1 VETKKERI
9 KAMPE
14 QLEPTAPTVSFV
26 RDADIRVQGDRQR
39 EQDRADYFKDIEDRR
54 QRSAELAEK
63 RRQSAKREVNL
74 VEELDAAL
82 VTLEAG
88 ATDFEKSY
96 GKINE
101 PLVAAKI
108 EVERLRGELATAED
122 VLAQIEAKG
131 DSVTRLA
138 QSVMLAEG
146 ALNGLLRTAEEKAM
160 RKLVTSRFGWEA
172 PMQKV
177 SRETLRE
184 LALDIS
190 VQSLRQFAIQLHRE
204 KTSDVAVLQQRMD
217 AVGRKLVELREYLA
231 NSDGKTNAS

>member
-1 VETKKERI
+1 
-9 KAMPE
+9 MSE
-14 QLEPTAPTVSFV
+14 QLEPTAPSVSFV
-26 RDADIRVQGDRQR
+26 THADIRVQGDRQR
-39 EQDRADYFKDIEDRR
+39 EQDRADYFQDIEDRL
-54 QRSAELAEK
+54 QRSAELAEM

-96 GKINE
+96 ARPNQ
-101 PLVAAKI
+101 PLIDAKI

-160 RKLVTSRFGWEA
+160 RKLVTARFGWEA

-184 LALDIS
+184 LGLDIS
-190 VQSLRQFAIQLHRE
+190 VQSLRQFAIQQHRE
-204 KTSDVAVLQQRMD
+204 KSGDVTVLQQRMD
-217 AVGRKLVELREYLA
+217 VVGRKLAELREYLA
-231 NSDGKTNAS
+231 HSEEETSVR